1 VTPGHRDA
9 SPERSGDVKS
19 DPMEMDLHPLRGL
32 EVVEL
37 DGDIATSY
45 AGRLLADLG
54 ARVTRL
60 RAEDREDPVL
70 RRGASEDGA
79 WAVTEGAL
87 FTALN
92 HGKELVSIPRME
104 SADLLEMFPM
114 ADVVLAGRRTLDDD
128 EVMNLRRANESLVV
142 GLGSVCGEASSGPR
156 WLPLHA
162 AAISGVSSLVGE
174 NNRMP
179 LPPPFEIGA
188 YEGGV
193 HLAGAILA
201 ACYSA
206 HVSGHGQVVGV
217 DVAGTLFSFMQ
228 VVSTISQ
235 VGAAGSFVR
244 SGRRFPGS
252 GGAYPFAIFPAAD
265 GHVAC
270 IGRSAADWQKL
281 LTMMGNP
288 DWAKDARFQDPV
300 VIAREYPSEADALVT
315 PWFRQKTRDELFSMA
330 REAGL
335 PLAPVKRVSEVLQ
348 DPQFNYRD
356 SFGPEIAIGEKKVR
370 VLQYPYQFYC
380 SPAEKRTPSERS
392 NQGGTELSS
401 RLAGAAPTTGGIFSG
416 LRVLDL
422 SWVWSGPMVSAA
434 LADLGADVIKL
445 ENPDRL
451 DNARLRARPLRNGVP
466 IEGPLVEISQ
476 YFHQNNRGKRSMYL
490 DIKDPTGAEMFR
502 RLIRVSDV
510 VVENLTPGVFDRA
523 GLGYV
528 DVAPDNP
535 GLIWLAAS
543 AVGRGGPL
551 AGLRAYA
558 PIMSSLAGIEGLV
571 GYEDDPELGMLGFG
585 LGDANAGSHALFALL
600 AALIGRQHDGRGRY
614 IDMSQTEA
622 AATILV
628 EPLIE
633 AQLRGADPGASGAG
647 HPEFA
652 PHGHYRCEGPDEW
665 AAIAVTDDAIWRS
678 LALVVG
684 GADLAGDPQYATAS
698 LRHSRS
704 AEVDQIISTWT
715 SQQPRESVIARLGDS
730 GVTAAP
736 VFTVDEARAAFGDYL
751 GTVHH
756 PVTGDEELAPIPWEL
771 SATPRSMSRAAPLV
785 GEHTEEIMREMLGLD
800 DDEIGTYVGRF
811 HVRDEAPI
819 TNSASAKT

>member
-1 VTPGHRDA
+1 MTLDKL
-9 SPERSGDVKS
+9 ET
-19 DPMEMDLHPLRGL
+19 DPHPLQGL
-32 EVVEL
+32 EVIEL

-54 ARVTRL
+54 ARVTRV
-60 RAEDREDPVL
+60 RAEDREDPVQ
-70 RRGASEDGA
+70 RRGASQDGA

-92 HGKELVSIPRME
+92 HGKEMLSIPR
-104 SADLLEMFPM
+104 LEINSLRDMVSTT
-114 ADVVLAGRRTLDDD
+114 DVVVAGRRTLDDD
-128 EVMNLRRANESLVV
+128 EVMDLCRASPSLVV
-142 GLGSVCGEASSGPR
+142 GLGSVCGETSGGPR

-174 NNRMP
+174 YERMP

-193 HLAGAILA
+193 HLAGAILSACFA
-201 ACYSA
+201 AHA
-206 HVSGHGQVVGV
+206 SGRGQVVGV

-270 IGRSAADWQKL
+270 IGRSAADWHKL
-281 LTMMGNP
+281 LAMMGNP
-288 DWAKDARFQDPV
+288 EWSKDDRFQDPV
-300 VIAREYPSEADALVT
+300 VIAREYPSEADALVI
-315 PWFRQKTRDELFSMA
+315 PWFRQKTRDELFNMA

-370 VLQYPYQFYC
+370 VLQYPYHFYC
-380 SPAEKRTPSERS
+380 PLPTGDSSGSDPSRQVEGAATPS
-392 NQGGTELSS
+392 
-401 RLAGAAPTTGGIFSG
+401 AADNSKKGIFSG

-451 DNARLRARPLRNGVP
+451 DNARLRARPLRDGVP
-466 IEGPLVEISQ
+466 VEGPLVEISQ
-476 YFHQNNRGKRSMYL
+476 YFHQNNRGKRSMFL
-490 DIKDPTGAEMFR
+490 DIKDPAGAEMFR
-502 RLIRVSDV
+502 RLVAVSDV

-523 GLGYV
+523 GLGYA
-528 DVAPDNP
+528 DVIADNP
-535 GLIWLAAS
+535 RLIWLAAS

-585 LGDANAGSHALFALL
+585 LGDANAGSHALFALV
-600 AALIGRQHDGRGRY
+600 AALVGRQRDGRGRY
-614 IDMSQTEA
+614 IDMSQTESA
-622 AATILV
+622 AAILV
-628 EPLIE
+628 EPLVE
-633 AQLRGADPGASGAG
+633 AQLRGVDPGASGAA
-647 HPEFA
+647 HPEFS
-652 PHGHYRCEGPDEW
+652 PHGHYRCEGSDAW
-665 AAIAVTDDAIWRS
+665 AAIAVTDDAMWRS
-678 LALVVG
+678 LAAVVG
-684 GADLAGDPQYATAS
+684 GLALAADPQYSTAQ
-698 LRHSRS
+698 LRHRRS
-704 AEVDQIISTWT
+704 VEVDELISRWT
-715 SQQPRESVIARLGDS
+715 SERSRDMVIARLRERD
-730 GVTAAP
+730 VTAAP
-736 VFTVDEARAAFGDYL
+736 VVTVDEARMTFGRYL
-751 GTVHH
+751 GTVRH

-771 SATPRSMSRAAPLV
+771 SDTPLRMSRAAPLV
-785 GEHTEEIMREMLGLD
+785 GEHTEEIVRDVLGID
-800 DDEIGTYVGRF
+800 ADGSKSYIERF
-811 HVRDEAPI
+811 HRQDEA
-819 TNSASAKT
+819 TATTTASTKI

>member
-1 VTPGHRDA
+1 
-9 SPERSGDVKS
+9 
-19 DPMEMDLHPLRGL
+19 MEVDLQPLQGL
-32 EVVEL
+32 NVVEL

-54 ARVTRL
+54 ARVTRV
-60 RAEDREDPVL
+60 RAEDRVDPVQ
-70 RRGASEDGA
+70 RRDASQDGA

-92 HGKELVSIPRME
+92 HGKELLSIPQIE
-104 SADLLEMFPM
+104 IGHLSGLLST
-114 ADVVLAGRRTLDDD
+114 ADVVVAGRRTLDDD
-128 EVMNLRRANESLVV
+128 DVLKLSQANPSLVV
-142 GLGSVCGEASSGPR
+142 GLGSMCGEASDGPR

-174 NNRMP
+174 SDRMP

-193 HLAGAILA
+193 HLAAAILSACFA
-201 ACYSA
+201 A
-206 HVSGHGQVVGV
+206 HESGRGQVVGV

-270 IGRSAADWQKL
+270 IGRSAADWRKL
-281 LTMMGNP
+281 VAMMGDP
-288 DWAKDARFQDPV
+288 EWSKEERFQDPV
-300 VIAREYPSEADALVT
+300 VIAREYPSEADALVI

-380 SPAEKRTPSERS
+380 STPRHGSLSEGSR
-392 NQGGTELSS
+392 QGDG
-401 RLAGAAPTTGGIFSG
+401 APTVRPARDATRTAGIFSG

-422 SWVWSGPMVSAA
+422 SWVWSGPMVSAS

-451 DNARLRARPLRNGVP
+451 DNARLRARPLRDGVP
-466 IEGPLVEISQ
+466 VEGPLVEISQ

-490 DIKDPTGAEMFR
+490 DIKDPAGAEMFR
-502 RLIRVSDV
+502 RLVRVSDV
-510 VVENLTPGVFDRA
+510 LVENLTPGVFERA
-523 GLGYV
+523 GLGYA
-528 DVAPDNP
+528 DIVADNP
-535 GLIWLAAS
+535 RLIWLAAS

-600 AALIGRQHDGRGRY
+600 AALVGRQRDGRGRY

-622 AATILV
+622 AAAILV
-628 EPLIE
+628 EPLVE
-633 AQLRGADPGASGAG
+633 AQLRGADPGACGAA

-652 PHGHYRCEGPDEW
+652 PHGHYKCGGSDEW
-665 AAIAVTDDAIWRS
+665 VAIAVTDDAMWRR
-678 LALVVG
+678 LAAVTG
-684 GADLAGDPQYATAS
+684 GPALAGDPQFETTQ
-698 LRHSRS
+698 LRHRRS
-704 AEVDQIISTWT
+704 TEIDQMISTWT
-715 SQQPRESVIARLGDS
+715 SQHSRDAVVARLADNE
-730 GVTAAP
+730 VTAAP
-736 VFTVDEARAAFGDYL
+736 VFTVDEARVAFGDYM
-751 GTVHH
+751 GTVRH

-771 SATPRSMSRAAPLV
+771 SDTPWSMSRAAPLV
-785 GEHTEEIMREMLGLD
+785 GEHTEEIMRDLLGLD
-800 DDEIGTYVGRF
+800 DVYSRRYIERF
-811 HVRDEAPI
+811 RSESDLTAAATSSEE
-819 TNSASAKT
+819 N

>member
-1 VTPGHRDA
+1 MLST
-9 SPERSGDVKS
+9 
-19 DPMEMDLHPLRGL
+19 
-32 EVVEL
+32 
-37 DGDIATSY
+37 
-45 AGRLLADLG
+45 
-54 ARVTRL
+54 
-60 RAEDREDPVL
+60 
-70 RRGASEDGA
+70 
-79 WAVTEGAL
+79 
-87 FTALN
+87 
-92 HGKELVSIPRME
+92 
-104 SADLLEMFPM
+104 

-128 EVMNLRRANESLVV
+128 DVADLCQTNPSLVV
-142 GLGSVCGEASSGPR
+142 GLGSVCGEASDGLR

-174 NNRMP
+174 TDRMP

-201 ACYSA
+201 ACFAA
-206 HVSGHGQVVGV
+206 HESGRGQIVGV

-270 IGRSAADWQKL
+270 IGRSAADWRKL
-281 LTMMGNP
+281 LAMMGNP
-288 DWAKDARFQDPV
+288 DWSKEDRFQDPV
-300 VIAREYPSEADALVT
+300 VIAREYPSEVDALVI

-335 PLAPVKRVSEVLQ
+335 PLAPVRRVSEVLR

-380 SPAEKRTPSERS
+380 PPSEKGS
-392 NQGGTELSS
+392 LSDQGDLASTVRPDGGAS
-401 RLAGAAPTTGGIFSG
+401 RTGGIFSG

-422 SWVWSGPMVSAA
+422 SWVWSGPMVSVA

-466 IEGPLVEISQ
+466 VEGPLVEISQ

-490 DIKDPTGAEMFR
+490 DIKDPAGAEMFR
-502 RLIRVSDV
+502 RLVRVSDV
-510 VVENLTPGVFDRA
+510 LVENLTPGVFDRA
-523 GLGYV
+523 GLGYA
-528 DVAPDNP
+528 DVVADNP
-535 GLIWLAAS
+535 RLIWLAAS

-551 AGLRAYA
+551 AGLRVHA

-585 LGDANAGSHALFALL
+585 LGDANAGSHAAVCT
-600 AALIGRQHDGRGRY
+600 AGCTGRTSARWSGPVHRY
-614 IDMSQTEA
+614 VADRSSSSDPRR
-622 AATILV
+622 ATR
-628 EPLIE
+628 
-633 AQLRGADPGASGAG
+633 RGAASRCRSRGSRVGSPGVR
-647 HPEFA
+647 P
-652 PHGHYRCEGPDEW
+652 
-665 AAIAVTDDAIWRS
+665 T
-678 LALVVG
+678 
-684 GADLAGDPQYATAS
+684 
-698 LRHSRS
+698 
-704 AEVDQIISTWT
+704 
-715 SQQPRESVIARLGDS
+715 QPL
-730 GVTAAP
+730 
-736 VFTVDEARAAFGDYL
+736 
-751 GTVHH
+751 
-756 PVTGDEELAPIPWEL
+756 PI
-771 SATPRSMSRAAPLV
+771 
-785 GEHTEEIMREMLGLD
+785 
-800 DDEIGTYVGRF
+800 
-811 HVRDEAPI
+811 
-819 TNSASAKT
+819 